1 MRDPQLSSRLPKP
14 LAINVH
20 FDSLVAHGFAIPLDF
35 LLRCIAATTEV
46 TTHPL
51 AACFG
56 LSNLVLV
63 GFLPTL
69 WTFHSPYFT
78 HSFRHSPQTGHD
90 LIISNIQSINFPS
103 HSEL

>member
-20 FDSLVAHGFAIPLDF
+20 LDGFVSHGFAIPLDF
-35 LLRCIAATTEV
+35 LLRYIAATTEV
-46 TTHPL
+46 TAHPL

-56 LSNLVLV
+56 LSDLVLV
-63 GFLPTL
+63 GFLPVL

-78 HSFRHSPQTGHD
+78 HSFRHSRDNVAGAFAIKND
-90 LIISNIQSINFPS
+90 IIGKKFS
-103 HSEL
+103 L